1 LETSL
6 LLSRARRRE
15 VGEPLTSYLITCAP
29 DRYRPTYIIPARAE
43 RRINLRLTM
52 LYRICVA
59 VVLAFQAITNLAAEP
74 TPGSSPAPEKEAT
87 PATAPGIFYDSSKTN
102 AWAIK
107 GKVIFSVP
115 EGIFVRCERNLEPGQ
130 RRPKEGEIVFIRDP
144 FPDLAT
150 FKNLKI
156 GSEVR
161 RDGFSIGMLPNK
173 IGHKIPAEVHGFEL
187 R

>member
-1 LETSL
+1 
-6 LLSRARRRE
+6 
-15 VGEPLTSYLITCAP
+15 
-29 DRYRPTYIIPARAE
+29 
-43 RRINLRLTM
+43 M
-52 LYRICVA
+52 LYRICIA
-59 VVLAFQAITNLAAEP
+59 VFLAFQGSTNLVAEP
-74 TPGSSPAPEKEAT
+74 TPGSSPTCEIEAT
-87 PATAPGIFYDSSKTN
+87 PPNAAGIFYDSSKTN

-107 GKVIFSVP
+107 GKVIFSIP

-150 FKNLKI
+150 FNNLKI

-161 RDGFSIGMLPNK
+161 RDGFSIGTFTNK